1 MRPDA
6 ASTDGLAES
15 LAGLVPA
22 LEAFTRFEGPD
33 PAARRSLWRAALDEP
48 LPETGA
54 GREAVIETL
63 RTVVV
68 ANGLRIGAPGFS
80 GWVTTMPTTVPAVAQ
95 FAGALAS
102 PQRWWATPGN
112 FLEVLALRWLGS
124 LLGLPGHFE
133 GSFTGGGALA
143 NLLGL
148 AAARQH
154 AGESRGF
161 DPSLDGLGKLVEPR
175 VYSSTEVHHVVHRAC
190 GVLGIGRRALRLV
203 ALDAGGGP
211 DLRALAR
218 ALDEDLAAGRTPVAV
233 VASAG
238 DVNTGRVDPID
249 AMREIAHARGV
260 WLHVDGAYGGFGV
273 LDPRVAPLYGDLAKV
288 DSFAVDPHKWMAV
301 PIGCGA
307 GFVRDGGLLA
317 RALTLEPAAYVEM
330 APTGTGDLGSP
341 FDERGEGNADFSIDH
356 SAPPRGLTVWAAL
369 KEIGAAGMRARV
381 VRHHDCARR
390 VAERVR
396 AHPALELLAEPVLSI
411 CCFRVKPQG
420 TIDEAA
426 LDALNEKILL
436 AVRARGRAIP
446 SHTRLLGRFAIRPC
460 FINPRTTLVDA
471 DATVDEVL
479 AVAREMGVIAA

>member
-6 ASTDGLAES
+6 AATDALGDS
-15 LAGLVPA
+15 LARLLPA

-33 PAARRSLWRAALDEP
+33 PAARRTLWRAALDEP

-54 GREAVIETL
+54 GREAVLETL
-63 RTVVV
+63 RSVVV

-80 GWVTTMPTTVPAVAQ
+80 GWVTTMPTTVPVVAQ
-95 FAGALAS
+95 LAGALANA
-102 PQRWWATPGN
+102 QRWWASPGN
-112 FLEVLALRWLGS
+112 FLEVLALRWLGR
-124 LLGLPGHFE
+124 LVGLPDHFE
-133 GSFTGGGALA
+133 GAFTGGGSLA

-161 DPSLDGLGKLVEPR
+161 DPGLDGIGRLVEPR
-175 VYSSTEVHHVVHRAC
+175 VYASSEIHHVVHRAC
-190 GVLGIGRRALRLV
+190 GVLGLGRRALRLV
-203 ALDAGGGP
+203 AIDADRKA
-211 DLRALAR
+211 DLRALER

-238 DVNTGRVDPID
+238 DVNTGTVDPID

-273 LDPRVAPLYGDLAKV
+273 LDPRVAPLYGTLSKI

-330 APTGTGDLGSP
+330 APTSTGDLGSP
-341 FDERGEGNADFSIDH
+341 FDERGEGNPDFSFDH

-369 KEIGAAGMRARV
+369 KEIGASGMRERV

-390 VAERVR
+390 VAGRVR
-396 AHPALELLAEPVLSI
+396 AHPELELLAEPVLSI
-411 CCFRVKPQG
+411 CCFRVKPKG
-420 TIDEAA
+420 VSDEAA
-426 LDALNEKILL
+426 LDALNEKVLVG
-436 AVRARGRAIP
+436 VRARGRAIP
-446 SHTRLLGRFAIRPC
+446 SHTRVDGRFAIRPC
-460 FINPRTTLVDA
+460 FINPRTTLADA

-479 AVAREMGVIAA
+479 AVAKELGALPT